1 MMTTKEKVREIIE
14 KLSGRL
20 FLHEK
25 NGQYIYSIAPC
36 YGDYIGPDTIPVLC
50 AADEPLEALEEWVE
64 EQYALTVARIR
75 KMVIDHV
82 LDAYP
87 EEDEEEVIDEVIE
100 QLGFEYPYD
109 HFQKQ
114 TMRVNVVVDT
124 GDGPYN
130 FVLNTVWPRDHI
142 QKEASLVWLA
152 GQQGYSYEEL
162 DAALSKEGV
171 PELTGFL
178 KTVREEVLNLAS
190 TRNELTFLV
199 TMTVQF
205 ILEVCALRK
214 KQKEPT
220 EQMEEGN
227 GENGHLLRI
236 PKETTTGLYDPNT
249 GGGSLF
255 EIGLEKDILLPVRYI
270 HSALP
275 SAVIKGEWTIER
287 AYGMSGQAW
296 QAEAELIKQEDK
308 T

>member
-1 MMTTKEKVREIIE
+1 M
-14 KLSGRL
+14 
-20 FLHEK
+20 
-25 NGQYIYSIAPC
+25 
-36 YGDYIGPDTIPVLC
+36 
-50 AADEPLEALEEWVE
+50 
-64 EQYALTVARIR
+64 
-75 KMVIDHV
+75 
-82 LDAYP
+82 
-87 EEDEEEVIDEVIE
+87 
-100 QLGFEYPYD
+100 
-109 HFQKQ
+109 
-114 TMRVNVVVDT
+114 
-124 GDGPYN
+124 
-130 FVLNTVWPRDHI
+130 
-142 QKEASLVWLA
+142 
-152 GQQGYSYEEL
+152 
-162 DAALSKEGV
+162 
-171 PELTGFL
+171 
-178 KTVREEVLNLAS
+178 REEVLNLAS

-220 EQMEEGN
+220 ERMEEGN